1 MMFPFFEKIDYDV
14 CIYIF
19 QSIKILSSIDE
30 NSWKILV
37 NENMEISELKIL
49 EIMLSRNKEEI
60 DRYEKLENIRK
71 YG

>member
-1 MMFPFFEKIDYDV
+1 MFPFLEKIDYDV

>member
-1 MMFPFFEKIDYDV
+1 
-14 CIYIF
+14 
-19 QSIKILSSIDE
+19 
-30 NSWKILV
+30 
-37 NENMEISELKIL
+37 MEISELKIL

>member
-1 MMFPFFEKIDYDV
+1 MFPFFEKIDYDV

-30 NSWKILV
+30 NSWKILM

>member
-1 MMFPFFEKIDYDV
+1 M
-14 CIYIF
+14 
-19 QSIKILSSIDE
+19 
-30 NSWKILV
+30 

-71 YG
+71 YSLIYKNSHFFEERN